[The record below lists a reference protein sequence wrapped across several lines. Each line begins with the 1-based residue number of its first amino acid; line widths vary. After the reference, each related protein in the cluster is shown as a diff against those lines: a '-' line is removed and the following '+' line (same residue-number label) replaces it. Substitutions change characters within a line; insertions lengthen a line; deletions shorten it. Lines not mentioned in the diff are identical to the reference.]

1 MHVFLT
7 CFFSRNNSTTTH
19 IRIYLNEREL
29 AKERME
35 VTFISVP
42 VTQGS
47 RARQREN
54 PGLQRELSGQTS
66 GWGDGPM
73 EAAAKLPLLLWM
85 QVLVCAT
92 SQSLNK
98 WQHSELCV
106 AWKIASV
113 FSHTFSVVY
122 LCIEPSTDTHRS
134 FTTLSNSP
142 VGG

>member
-54 PGLQRELSGQTS
+54 PGLQREPREVDPSQDRPRGEGMAPRKQQQSSHCFSGCKFWS
-66 GWGDGPM
+66 VP
-73 EAAAKLPLLLWM
+73 PLR
-85 QVLVCAT
+85 ASINGNT
-92 SQSLNK
+92 QS
-98 WQHSELCV
+98 
-106 AWKIASV
+106 SV
-113 FSHTFSVVY
+113 WPEKQPQFSPTRSA
-122 LCIEPSTDTHRS
+122 LCI
-134 FTTLSNSP
+134 FA
-142 VGG
+142 